1 MTNKIVGTPE
11 FIKKIEQAFDSTKKP
26 LVDIHWIESDTTWV
40 EIMCSIDQV
49 ELLVSSLNELRQ
61 KGKQLTGK
69 STRGT
74 VWFLASELHCIEAF
88 GNDVETNINK
98 QRVLL
103 EKKLYEY
110 ESELANEGFI
120 RIGKSILVNTNRIES
135 VASAYNGKLLL
146 YLDNNEKVYVNR
158 SYSKHF
164 KKELEKKR
172 GL

>member
-1 MTNKIVGTPE
+1 MTKKIVGTSE
-11 FIKKIEQAFDSTKKP
+11 FIKKIEQVFDLEKNSP
-26 LVDIHWIESDTTWV
+26 IDIHWIERDSMWV
-40 EIMCSIDQV
+40 EILCSIDQV
-49 ELLVSSLNELRQ
+49 ELLVSSLNELKKRGSQ
-61 KGKQLTGK
+61 LSGKT
-69 STRGT
+69 TRGQ
-74 VWFLASELHCIEAF
+74 VWFLASEVHCIEAF
-88 GNDVETNINK
+88 GNDVETIINK

-110 ESELANEGFI
+110 ESELASEGFI

-164 KKELEKKR
+164 KEELAKKR
-172 GL
+172 G